1 MTGDM
6 KSMVALQAIVTAAT
20 VSLVLFATRLV
31 SEMDLLEED

>member
-20 VSLVLFATRLV
+20 VSLVLLATRLV
-31 SEMDLLEED
+31 SEIDLLEEE